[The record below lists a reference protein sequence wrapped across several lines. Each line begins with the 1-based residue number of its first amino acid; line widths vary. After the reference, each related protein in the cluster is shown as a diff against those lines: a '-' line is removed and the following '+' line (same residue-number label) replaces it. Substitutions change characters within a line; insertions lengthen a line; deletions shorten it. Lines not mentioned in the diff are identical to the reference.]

1 MHLGVKLLTLRERC
15 GWTQDQLAERAG
27 VPVGS
32 IRNYEQGRREPPW
45 CALFRLGEALGV
57 GGGAFFDT
65 FRPCVGQP
73 VEESQKRPR
82 GRPRGAP
89 PASAP
94 PGSAKRRRPPAPQSD
109 RRRRGR

>member
-1 MHLGVKLLTLRERC
+1 MHLGVKLLTLRESC
-15 GWTQDQLAERAG
+15 GWTQDQLADRAG

-45 CALFRLGEALGV
+45 DALFRLGEALGV

-65 FRPCVGQP
+65 FRPCVGHP
-73 VEESQKRPR
+73 LDESQKRPR
-82 GRPRGAP
+82 GRPRAAP
-89 PASAP
+89 AATPEPAKP
-94 PGSAKRRRPPAPQSD
+94 RRGQRAG